1 MDTAGNEPFEKL
13 EKQLDETQ
21 ALGWRM
27 GQYMAESRNVLSS
40 CIRLKSEL
48 QYEYFTE
55 LILEA
60 AKTAEKLTE
69 KMRRLTLEV
78 NINPVQ
84 YERYKEELV
93 MIHGIEVE
101 YEKEILKVSLP
112 LLIPH
117 RKEVY
122 TNFIYKPLHIA
133 LQNWYLEQVK
143 SDREIP
149 SFEECMVCFV
159 HVYDKSLPLA
169 GRVRDHD
176 NIEEKHVLDILAGFC
191 LKSDSGLYVDTVH
204 MTRLGEEDTTRLYI
218 MDSRKFPDWICE
230 KSMFLSIEKMD
241 SEKS

>member
-78 NINPVQ
+78 TINPVQ

-93 MIHGIEVE
+93 MIHGIEN
-101 YEKEILKVSLP
+101 P
-112 LLIPH
+112 
-117 RKEVY
+117 
-122 TNFIYKPLHIA
+122 YKS
-133 LQNWYLEQVK
+133 K
-143 SDREIP
+143 K
-149 SFEECMVCFV
+149 C
-159 HVYDKSLPLA
+159 
-169 GRVRDHD
+169 
-176 NIEEKHVLDILAGFC
+176 C
-191 LKSDSGLYVDTVH
+191 L
-204 MTRLGEEDTTRLYI
+204 
-218 MDSRKFPDWICE
+218 
-230 KSMFLSIEKMD
+230 
-241 SEKS
+241 

>member
-78 NINPVQ
+78 TINPVQ

-143 SDREIP
+143 S
-149 SFEECMVCFV
+149 
-159 HVYDKSLPLA
+159 
-169 GRVRDHD
+169 
-176 NIEEKHVLDILAGFC
+176 C
-191 LKSDSGLYVDTVH
+191 LLYTSDAAD
-204 MTRLGEEDTTRLYI
+204 E
-218 MDSRKFPDWICE
+218 
-230 KSMFLSIEKMD
+230 
-241 SEKS
+241 

>member
-78 NINPVQ
+78 TINPVQ

-143 SDREIP
+143 SRSGKFP
-149 SFEECMVCFV
+149 LLKSVWFVLSMFTTRVFPWLEECGTMTTLRKNMCLISWQAFV
-159 HVYDKSLPLA
+159 
-169 GRVRDHD
+169 
-176 NIEEKHVLDILAGFC
+176 
-191 LKSDSGLYVDTVH
+191 
-204 MTRLGEEDTTRLYI
+204 
-218 MDSRKFPDWICE
+218 
-230 KSMFLSIEKMD
+230 
-241 SEKS
+241 

>member
-78 NINPVQ
+78 TINPVQ

-93 MIHGIEVE
+93 MIHPLVIAQNTMTVKYLYFLLKRENVQSVE
-101 YEKEILKVSLP
+101 KNSQM
-112 LLIPH
+112 
-117 RKEVY
+117 R
-122 TNFIYKPLHIA
+122 N
-133 LQNWYLEQVK
+133 
-143 SDREIP
+143 
-149 SFEECMVCFV
+149 M
-159 HVYDKSLPLA
+159 
-169 GRVRDHD
+169 
-176 NIEEKHVLDILAGFC
+176 
-191 LKSDSGLYVDTVH
+191 
-204 MTRLGEEDTTRLYI
+204 
-218 MDSRKFPDWICE
+218 
-230 KSMFLSIEKMD
+230 
-241 SEKS
+241 

>member
-78 NINPVQ
+78 TINPVQ

-112 LLIPH
+112 LLIVNCNLRFH
-117 RKEVY
+117 
-122 TNFIYKPLHIA
+122 THI
-133 LQNWYLEQVK
+133 
-143 SDREIP
+143 SD
-149 SFEECMVCFV
+149 
-159 HVYDKSLPLA
+159 
-169 GRVRDHD
+169 
-176 NIEEKHVLDILAGFC
+176 
-191 LKSDSGLYVDTVH
+191 
-204 MTRLGEEDTTRLYI
+204 
-218 MDSRKFPDWICE
+218 
-230 KSMFLSIEKMD
+230 
-241 SEKS
+241 